1 MPERDEQEWQPVKLF
16 ENMSPNEVGRAAQ
29 PAFRTASFR
38 TASFCNGGE
47 CVEVAQRDGMIVL
60 RDSTQPRGIM
70 LHYAVGDWGSFVR
83 NIKSGQLD
91 DLGS

>member
-1 MPERDEQEWQPVKLF
+1 VKLF
-16 ENMSPNEVGRAAQ
+16 ENTSPDEADRAAQ
-29 PAFRTASFR
+29 PAFR

-60 RDSTQPRGIM
+60 RDSTRPNGIM
-70 LHYAVGDWGSFVR
+70 LRYAVGGWGSFVR

-91 DLGS
+91 DVGS